1 MALLGSLS
9 RDFSSVKAPRIRWF
23 FIGLAF
29 AATVV
34 NYLDRQ
40 TLSVVEPVLREK
52 LHFGDIAYSRI
63 VFAFMLAY
71 TISNGISGPFIDRLG
86 TRLGYALSMFWW
98 STASVLHV
106 FARSAWGLGACRFLL
121 GMGEAGNWPAA
132 VKVVSEWF
140 PAGERAFA
148 CGLFNSGS
156 SIGAIAAPPLVA
168 WIVLKFG
175 WPPAFLVTGF
185 TGFIWLAVW
194 LGTYSSPRA
203 TQPLKEPPPSA
214 WSLLRQRFVW
224 SLTLGKIFFDP
235 VWYFYIFWFP
245 QYLASARHFD
255 LKHIGF
261 YAWIPFLS
269 ADLGNLAG
277 GGFSAVLLRRGVPL
291 VAARQTAIWV
301 FCGLMMSA
309 IPAVLA
315 PDARWSIAFV
325 SLATL
330 GYTGALANMLALPGD
345 FYPANAVGSIWG
357 LASMGAGFG
366 GMLFT
371 LITGELVARFSYT
384 PVFIGFGLLPLIAA
398 AIIGWVTCAARPETV
413 LIKY

>member
-1 MALLGSLS
+1 M
-9 RDFSSVKAPRIRWF
+9 RWF
-23 FIGLAF
+23 YIGLAF

-40 TLSVVEPVLREK
+40 TLSVVEPVLRDK
-52 LHFGDIAYSRI
+52 LHFGDIEYSRI

-71 TISNGISGPFIDRLG
+71 TISNGLSGPLIDRLG

-98 STASVLHV
+98 SAASVLHV
-106 FARSAWGLGACRFLL
+106 FARSALGLGVCRFLL
-121 GMGEAGNWPAA
+121 GIGEAGNWPAA

-156 SIGAIAAPPLVA
+156 SIGAVLAPPLVA
-168 WIVLKFG
+168 WIVLQFG
-175 WPPAFLVTGF
+175 WPLAFLVTGF
-185 TGFIWLAVW
+185 TGFAWLAVW
-194 LGTYSSPRA
+194 LAAYSSPPGVSETR
-203 TQPLKEPPPSA
+203 EPPPPA
-214 WSLLRQRFVW
+214 LGLLRQRFVW
-224 SLTLGKIFFDP
+224 SLTLAKIFFDP

-245 QYLASARHFD
+245 QYLSSARHFD
-255 LKHIGF
+255 LKHIGI

-269 ADLGNLAG
+269 ADLGNLLG
-277 GGFSAVLLRRGVPL
+277 GGFSTLLLRRGL
-291 VAARQTAIWV
+291 SLKATRQTAIAV
-301 FCGLMMSA
+301 FCFLMTAA
-309 IPAVLA
+309 IPAVLT
-315 PDARWSIAFV
+315 PDARWSIACV
-325 SLATL
+325 SLATF

-371 LITGELVARFSYT
+371 LVTGEVVARFSYT
-384 PVFIGFGLLPLIAA
+384 PVFIGFGLLPLLAA
-398 AIIGWVTCAARPETV
+398 AIVGLVTCRARQVITAA
-413 LIKY
+413 